1 VALLSRHY
9 GVAQVR
15 GVELHG
21 RPAALVSRLL
31 FLSFMPSWRRRLALM
46 LHWMGSAVM
55 PDNLTPLPLGRSN
68 LVIPMR
74 FGAGEVIVREG
85 DIGGRFYVITAGEVE
100 VTQRVDGNEQ
110 SIRKMGPGEHFGEL
124 ALLGDRHRT
133 ATVRALKN
141 TSLLSIA
148 RQDFA
153 ALVEHLPALQDAL
166 TQPRSETYP

>member
-1 VALLSRHY
+1 
-9 GVAQVR
+9 
-15 GVELHG
+15 
-21 RPAALVSRLL
+21 
-31 FLSFMPSWRRRLALM
+31 
-46 LHWMGSAVM
+46 
-55 PDNLTPLPLGRSN
+55 
-68 LVIPMR
+68 
-74 FGAGEVIVREG
+74 
-85 DIGGRFYVITAGEVE
+85 